1 MAALTY
7 EEVTSTLDEL
17 LGTNDPAD
25 PATRKR
31 LRIIEAATA
40 VFLKHGYRKA
50 SVDVIA
56 REAGVAKGTVYLYF
70 KSKAELL
77 VQAVVVEKSHF
88 LEALKPILA
97 PEVSPSE
104 RVRAYLREAL
114 PLLLRMPLTSMLVS
128 GNREVLAVFEEL
140 DAEAVS
146 RYRSSQLDFMTRL
159 LEPLAQMDGWTD
171 DELSDRSRV
180 LLGLVYA
187 LGSFADEQERNGL
200 SVERFSEV
208 FASLVVD
215 GLLGPRSHRASGGAS

>member
-1 MAALTY
+1 
-7 EEVTSTLDEL
+7 
-17 LGTNDPAD
+17 
-25 PATRKR
+25 
-31 LRIIEAATA
+31 
-40 VFLKHGYRKA
+40 
-50 SVDVIA
+50 
-56 REAGVAKGTVYLYF
+56 
-70 KSKAELL
+70 
-77 VQAVVVEKSHF
+77 
-88 LEALKPILA
+88 
-97 PEVSPSE
+97 
-104 RVRAYLREAL
+104 
-114 PLLLRMPLTSMLVS
+114 MPLTSMLVS

>member
-1 MAALTY
+1 VAALTY
-7 EEVTSTLDEL
+7 EEVASSLAEL
-17 LGTNDPAD
+17 LGTGDPAD

-31 LRIIEAATA
+31 LRIIEAATS

-77 VQAVVVEKSHF
+77 VQAVVVEKSRF
-88 LEALKPILA
+88 FEALKPILA
-97 PEVSPSE
+97 PEVSPPE
-104 RVRAYLREAL
+104 RVRAYLRQAL

-146 RYRSSQLDFMTRL
+146 RYRSSQLDFTTGL
-159 LEPLAQMDGWTD
+159 LEPLAQRHHWTD
-171 DELSDRSRV
+171 DELSERARV

-187 LGSFADEQERNGL
+187 LGNFADEQERNGL
-200 SVERFSEV
+200 SVARFSEV
-208 FASLVVD
+208 FANLIVD
-215 GLLGPRSHRASGGAS
+215 GLLGPNSGCAGGGAR